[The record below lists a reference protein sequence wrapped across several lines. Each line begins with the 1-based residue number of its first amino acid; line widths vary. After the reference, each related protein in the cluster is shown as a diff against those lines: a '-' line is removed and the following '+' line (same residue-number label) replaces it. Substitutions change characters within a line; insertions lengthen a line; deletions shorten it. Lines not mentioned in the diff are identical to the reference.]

1 MGVSKHGRTFL
12 ETHREYLKLPI
23 GWRSITVFDFFSLSF
38 EFSDPFVLSLLALGV
53 FVAIGL
59 IIREKAQ
66 GGERGI

>member
-1 MGVSKHGRTFL
+1 MTDVSGSA
-12 ETHREYLKLPI
+12 
-23 GWRSITVFDFFSLSF
+23 GWRSYVFDFLSLSF
-38 EFSDPFVLSLLALGV
+38 EFSEPFVLSAIVLGV

>member
-1 MGVSKHGRTFL
+1 M
-12 ETHREYLKLPI
+12 
-23 GWRSITVFDFFSLSF
+23 FDFFSLSF